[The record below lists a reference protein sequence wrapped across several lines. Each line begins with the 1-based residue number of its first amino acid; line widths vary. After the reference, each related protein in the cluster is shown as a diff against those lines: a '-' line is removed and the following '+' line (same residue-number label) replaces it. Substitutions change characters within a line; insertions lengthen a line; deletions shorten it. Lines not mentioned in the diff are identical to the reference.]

1 MEKLLIEKLDNNGRG
16 ISYYNNKI
24 IFIPNTL
31 PNEEVIINITKENKK
46 YYEGEVIEYISTSPL
61 RTESLCPYYK
71 YCGGCN
77 LLHTSYEETLKYKK
91 EKLTSIL
98 HKYANIDHNIEIIPS
113 PKELY
118 YRNKITLKVKN
129 NKYGYYQD
137 STHKLIEIDKCLLAE
152 EPINN
157 FIKDLKYLNITNG
170 ELVIR
175 SNYNKE
181 LLISITTKEEI
192 NINIEYL
199 KKKHKIVGI
208 IVNNKTIYGE
218 SSFIEII
225 NHLLFTVSYD
235 SFFQINRYITS
246 KLFDILKKHIN
257 ENEVVL
263 DLYCG
268 VGTLGINIADKS
280 KRLYGIEIVK
290 NAVLNAINNS
300 KINKR
305 NNIEYM
311 LGDVSICLPKIK
323 DKIDTIIVD
332 PPRSGLD
339 TTTKNTIIKFN
350 PTKIIYISC
359 DPITLARDLKELKE
373 HYLIKDIKGLDMFP
387 YTHHIESFVILER
400 R

>member
-46 YYEGEVIEYISTSPL
+46 YYEGEVIEYIRTSPL
-61 RTESLCPYYK
+61 RIESLCPYYK

-77 LLHTSYEETLKYKK
+77 LLHTPYEETLKYKK

-98 HKYANIDHNIEIIPS
+98 NKYANINKDIEIIPS

-118 YRNKITLKVKN
+118 YRNKITLKAKN
-129 NKYGYYQD
+129 NKYGYFQE

-181 LLISITTKEEI
+181 LLINITTKEEL

-311 LGDVSICLPKIK
+311 LGDVSICLPKIN

-350 PTKIIYISC
+350 PSKIIYISC

-373 HYLIKDIKGLDMFP
+373 HYLIKEIKGLDMFP
-387 YTHHIESFVILER
+387 YTHHCESIAVLER

>member
-46 YYEGEVIEYISTSPL
+46 YYEGEVIEYIRTSPL
-61 RTESLCPYYK
+61 RIESLCPYYK

-77 LLHTSYEETLKYKK
+77 LLHTPYEETLKYKK

-98 HKYANIDHNIEIIPS
+98 NKYANINKDIEIIPS

-118 YRNKITLKVKN
+118 YRNKITLKAKN
-129 NKYGYYQD
+129 NKYGYFQE

-181 LLISITTKEEI
+181 LLINITTKEEL

-199 KKKHKIVGI
+199 KKNHKIVGI

-339 TTTKNTIIKFN
+339 PTTKNTIIKFN
-350 PTKIIYISC
+350 PSKIIYISC

-373 HYLIKDIKGLDMFP
+373 HYLIKEIKGLDMFP
-387 YTHHIESFVILER
+387 YTHHCESITVLEKR
-400 R
+400 